1 MEVRQIE
8 PKVSKF
14 DSFKLKIKKFF
25 DNRGEGMLGTLF
37 VSPYMIAFFVFI
49 VIPVL
54 MGIILSFTAFNL
66 IETPKY
72 TGFNNFIHLLT
83 ADEKFMQKVIA
94 HTRSCLLFLLDQL
107 VMVLLS
113 CLLGYLLKYQEGQ
126 ELY

>member
-1 MEVRQIE
+1 
-8 PKVSKF
+8 
-14 DSFKLKIKKFF
+14 
-25 DNRGEGMLGTLF
+25 MLGTLF

-83 ADEKFMQKVIA
+83 ADEKFMQKVIPNTIVFA
-94 HTRSCLLFLLDQL
+94 FLLDQL